1 MGTLFFQFAGS
12 VYEKVN
18 ICGDTLEFDIMFVK
32 IKKDLK
38 VVSNNAMSGYVHLEF
53 ALYRGVPVDAENYK
67 RSFYSSVQRWLNT
80 VKDTC
85 FTLRNHGVASQ
96 LDVFKDKEA
105 KNRKAVWFCMD
116 LVPAFEISKFFCFHF
131 LH

>member
-32 IKKDLK
+32 IRKDLK
-38 VVSNNAMSGYVHLEF
+38 VVSNNVTSGYVHLEF
-53 ALYRGVPVDAENYK
+53 PRNRGVPVDTEKYK
-67 RSFYSSVQRWLNT
+67 RGFYGSVQKWLNT
-80 VKDTC
+80 VHDTC
-85 FTLRNHGVASQ
+85 FALRNHGVASQ
-96 LDVFKDKEA
+96 LDVFKDKGA

-116 LVPAFEISKFFCFHF
+116 LVPAFEISKFFCFLF